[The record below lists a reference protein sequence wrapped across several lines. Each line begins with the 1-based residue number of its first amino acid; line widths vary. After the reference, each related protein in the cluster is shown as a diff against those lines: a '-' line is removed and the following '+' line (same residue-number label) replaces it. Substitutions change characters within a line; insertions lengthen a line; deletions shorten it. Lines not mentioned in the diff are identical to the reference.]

1 MLKKFIGVLLVVF
14 FAMMSSSAQPKGLI
28 DDYSVGG
35 SYYFTLTDVESFN
48 DYLYD
53 GTEVN
58 GYVVIATFPIA
69 HLKTE
74 FANEDIPNIAYFLV
88 FKKEKEAR
96 KFIKDYKKI
105 YNKFTTNYTDKG
117 SKIKFFETV
126 TKDLYNL
133 TKKFKYNKKEDAMP
147 GNDSY
152 DGFEI
157 WAIKNVR
164 Y

>member
-14 FAMMSSSAQPKGLI
+14 FAMMSSSAQPKELI

-88 FKKEKEAR
+88 FKKEEEAYI
-96 KFIKDYKKI
+96 FVEEYKKCCSGLFYGRDTEYDQYI
-105 YNKFTTNYTDKG
+105 ANNRIVNLLKKINFINPEFTDGDGEYFDAV
-117 SKIKFFETV
+117 V
-126 TKDLYNL
+126 TAGVGEY
-133 TKKFKYNKKEDAMP
+133 Y
-147 GNDSY
+147 
-152 DGFEI
+152 
-157 WAIKNVR
+157 
-164 Y
+164 